1 MADYVT
7 GVSRPRLG
15 AAADQVH
22 VLRAEP
28 GRDAVFAVG
37 DDERIAVPRADSMT
51 STRNSNSR
59 FACRWLRAPD
69 LNPGTGPLAGSQGT
83 RRREQEPRRFTH
95 LHPRHLPH
103 RPRPTR
109 P

>member
-37 DDERIAVPRADSMT
+37 DDERIAVPCADGMT

-59 FACRWLRAPD
+59 LACRWLRAPATTEVD
-69 LNPGTGPLAGSQGT
+69 APGERDIDGLSAGRVAPRSPICGSLLRGSGLLN
-83 RRREQEPRRFTH
+83 
-95 LHPRHLPH
+95 
-103 RPRPTR
+103 
-109 P
+109 

>member
-1 MADYVT
+1 MKVAGANARMADYVT

-37 DDERIAVPRADSMT
+37 DDERIAVPAPVA
-51 STRNSNSR
+51 SR
-59 FACRWLRAPD
+59 FTSVYNRGW
-69 LNPGTGPLAGSQGT
+69 
-83 RRREQEPRRFTH
+83 
-95 LHPRHLPH
+95 
-103 RPRPTR
+103 
-109 P
+109 